1 MMSDIVRE
9 GKAAWGRL
17 KQGGGTWEDWK
28 AVGHALLRS
37 RNSSA
42 LRAPQARRRSRV
54 WASVQQLVFDNRL
67 NLSPTDRA
75 MLFKV
80 MEILPA
86 VEAWRETLP
95 PMRRLRMNH
104 PSTVLKNYMK
114 AIEIKPAPECVRSPS
129 SPAQHE
135 RDDHKSHS
143 RGIRLEP
150 NRVTLI
156 CQAPTPTVSGRRLNL
171 R

>member
-1 MMSDIVRE
+1 MTSDIVRE

-17 KQGGGTWEDWK
+17 KQGSGTWEDWK
-28 AVGHALLRS
+28 AVGYALLEGRTIAMRSARS
-37 RNSSA
+37 RRVGYGPALSS
-42 LRAPQARRRSRV
+42 
-54 WASVQQLVFDNRL
+54 WFFDNRL

-104 PSTVLKNYMK
+104 PGTVLKNYKK
-114 AIEIKPAPECVRSPS
+114 AIGSKPAPECVTSPS
-129 SPAQHE
+129 SPA
-135 RDDHKSHS
+135 
-143 RGIRLEP
+143 P
-150 NRVTLI
+150 
-156 CQAPTPTVSGRRLNL
+156 A
-171 R
+171 

>member
-1 MMSDIVRE
+1 MTSDIVRE
-9 GKAAWGRL
+9 GKAARGRL

-28 AVGHALLRS
+28 AVGYALLEGRTIAMRSARS
-37 RNSSA
+37 RRVGYGPALSS
-42 LRAPQARRRSRV
+42 
-54 WASVQQLVFDNRL
+54 WFFDNRL

-104 PSTVLKNYMK
+104 PGTVLKNYKK
-114 AIEIKPAPECVRSPS
+114 AIGSKPAPECVTSPS
-129 SPAQHE
+129 SP
-135 RDDHKSHS
+135 
-143 RGIRLEP
+143 
-150 NRVTLI
+150 
-156 CQAPTPTVSGRRLNL
+156 TPV
-171 R
+171 

>member
-1 MMSDIVRE
+1 MTSDIVRE

-28 AVGHALLRS
+28 AVGYALLEGRTITMRS
-37 RNSSA
+37 TCSGRAGYRPALSS
-42 LRAPQARRRSRV
+42 
-54 WASVQQLVFDNRL
+54 WFFDNRL

-104 PSTVLKNYMK
+104 PSRVLKNYKK
-114 AIEIKPAPECVRSPS
+114 AIGSKPAPECVTSPS
-129 SPAQHE
+129 SP
-135 RDDHKSHS
+135 
-143 RGIRLEP
+143 
-150 NRVTLI
+150 
-156 CQAPTPTVSGRRLNL
+156 TPA
-171 R
+171 

>member
-1 MMSDIVRE
+1 MTSDIVRE

-28 AVGHALLRS
+28 AVGYALLEGRTIAMRS
-37 RNSSA
+37 TCSGRVGYRPALSS
-42 LRAPQARRRSRV
+42 
-54 WASVQQLVFDNRL
+54 WFFDNRL

-95 PMRRLRMNH
+95 PIRRLRMNH
-104 PSTVLKNYMK
+104 PGTVLKNYKK
-114 AIEIKPAPECVRSPS
+114 AIGSKPAPECVTSPS
-129 SPAQHE
+129 SPPPA
-135 RDDHKSHS
+135 
-143 RGIRLEP
+143 
-150 NRVTLI
+150 
-156 CQAPTPTVSGRRLNL
+156 
-171 R
+171 